1 MEKISFKGWIALDID
16 GTVTVDKYSIP
27 KEVVDFLRERTRE
40 GWRIAMATGR
50 PVTFAL
56 IALSSYDFPYLFLPQ
71 NGSLALE
78 MPGKKCLF
86 KRYIPK
92 TSLRLIEKAMEG
104 MTGDFL
110 VYSGYENRDRVY
122 YRPSRFDE
130 EQKLYLKDYWARQ
143 KEEGIAMQSFRE
155 IEQPS
160 VPLVKCF
167 GRIEET
173 RRLADRLRKES
184 DFNVAL
190 LRDPFAK
197 DYCIL
202 LITDREASKGR
213 SLEAAISQIGAEKGT
228 LIAAG
233 DDENDASLLEIADV
247 AIAMEHAPS
256 ALHEIAHLIAPPTK
270 DLGILHALGIALRRA
285 P

>member
-1 MEKISFKGWIALDID
+1 MEKHKGWIALDID

-27 KEVVDFLRERTRE
+27 QEVVEFLRERTRE

-50 PVTFAL
+50 PVTFAS
-56 IALSSYDFPYLFLPQ
+56 IALSTYDFPYLFLPQ

-78 MPGKKCLF
+78 MPQKKCLF

-92 TSLRLIEKAMEG
+92 SSLRWIEEAMEG

-130 EQKLYLKDYWARQ
+130 EQKRYLKDYWERQ
-143 KEEGIAMQSFRE
+143 KEEGIALQSFQD
-155 IEQPS
+155 IEQTS

-167 GRIEET
+167 GRIQET
-173 RRLADRLRKES
+173 KRLAEKLRQFD
-184 DFNVAL
+184 DFNVAF
-190 LRDPFAK
+190 LRDPFVQ

-202 LITDREASKGR
+202 LITDRTASKGK
-213 SLEAAISQIGAEKGT
+213 SLEAAIAQLGVEKGT

-247 AIAMEHAPS
+247 AIAMEHAPP
-256 ALHEIAHLIAPPTK
+256 ALQDIAHLIASPTRE
-270 DLGILHALGIALRRA
+270 LGILHALGLALKRA